1 MTEQC
6 RTAESAHGRQC
17 LDGEGHDGEHDY
29 ERTAATES
37 APAAEAPTL
46 AAIISANVRVLRRR
60 HRWTQAEA
68 GQHWGEITGRPMNA
82 ATWSVAERAGGRAW
96 AADDLAVAAA
106 LFGLSPAGLLTPI
119 GACEQCGDQPP
130 AGFICSTCGTEA
142 PRKA

>member
-1 MTEQC
+1 MTAQTLAAEPAAPQHPDIHGNDTEQ
-6 RTAESAHGRQC
+6 QP
-17 LDGEGHDGEHDY
+17 
-29 ERTAATES
+29 
-37 APAAEAPTL
+37 APADHAPATEAPTL

-96 AADDLAVAAA
+96 AADDLAVAAQ
-106 LFGLSPAGLLTPI
+106 LFGLDPADLLTPI

-130 AGFICSTCGTEA
+130 AGFICSTCGAEA